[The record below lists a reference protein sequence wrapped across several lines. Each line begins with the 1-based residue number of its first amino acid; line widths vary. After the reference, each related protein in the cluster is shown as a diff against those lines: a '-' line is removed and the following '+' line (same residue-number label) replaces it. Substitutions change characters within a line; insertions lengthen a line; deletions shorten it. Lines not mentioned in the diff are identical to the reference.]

1 MVTYLVGPA
10 AWLGES
16 INRRLDARPAQPCL
30 ICPVRNPYTYSSIFV
45 SGEIAFVLLC
55 LLINPSIGL
64 SLGTRLPRC
73 PVWKSS
79 WGV

>member
-1 MVTYLVGPA
+1 MNASTSMKVNNVIKY
-10 AWLGES
+10 
-16 INRRLDARPAQPCL
+16 INSLKSL
-30 ICPVRNPYTYSSIFV
+30 FTHIKSHTYSSIFV

-64 SLGTRLPRC
+64 SLGTRLPGC

-79 WGV
+79 WGL